1 MKTLMEKKTKKIQ
14 SKNSIVTNSY
24 LNFLVISENNLLKS
38 NKITIEY
45 LNTPL
50 EKKEQKQNK
59 KLQIINE
66 KNKNLKKF
74 ENFLNQ

>member
-38 NKITIEY
+38 NKITIKY
-45 LNTPL
+45 LNTPA
-50 EKKEQKQNK
+50 EKRTKTK
-59 KLQIINE
+59 
-66 KNKNLKKF
+66 
-74 ENFLNQ
+74 

>member
-38 NKITIEY
+38 NKITIKY
-45 LNTPL
+45 LNTPS
-50 EKKEQKQNK
+50 EKKNQNK
-59 KLQIINE
+59 I
-66 KNKNLKKF
+66 KKF
-74 ENFLNQ
+74 K